1 MFGIG
6 IPELLVI
13 MVVALIV
20 LGPQRLPEVAK
31 ALGKA
36 LAEFRR
42 ATGDLSEELGNA
54 KVMLEEEIRQ
64 AERTARAKSQHTAP
78 PQAGSASTAKPLQ
91 TAPPQAG
98 SASTEEQKD
107 PPSATEPK
115 P

>member
-64 AERTARAKSQHTAP
+64 AERATRAKSQ
-78 PQAGSASTAKPLQ
+78 Q
-91 TAPPQAG
+91 TAPPQVG
-98 SASTEEQKD
+98 SPATAKPQQTALPQVGSPPSEEKKD
-107 PPSATEPK
+107 PPSTSEPK
-115 P
+115 S